1 MTDDNTTDTDESE
14 ELAETFFRDSG
25 PGREEMANDYLPESD
40 DWLAKTL
47 LDVNDPAAIAAL
59 SNLETIYPEVE
70 DLQPLVDDVLDKFLR
85 GKTSIG
91 GMSRSEYEGI
101 LKSMYGGGDDDEQS
115 TAMKLVAPEED

>member
-1 MTDDNTTDTDESE
+1 MSDNEDEE
-14 ELAETFFRDSG
+14 DVAETFFRDTG
-25 PGREEMANDYLPESD
+25 PDREEMASDYLPESD

-101 LKSMYGGGDDDEQS
+101 LKSMYGGSDEDDQS
-115 TAMKLVAPEED
+115 TAMKLVAPDDE